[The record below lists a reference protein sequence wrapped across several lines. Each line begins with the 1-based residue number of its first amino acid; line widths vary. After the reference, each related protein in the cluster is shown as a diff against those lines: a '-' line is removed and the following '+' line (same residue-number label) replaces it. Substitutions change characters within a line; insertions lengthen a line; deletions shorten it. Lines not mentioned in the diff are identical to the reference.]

1 MADLA
6 ARAAKPHINKCSTK
20 LTIFYTC
27 FRNSL
32 KKYTCLFI
40 GTKLVEKVEEEI
52 SEMIGKKIP
61 GAKRLDEDAREI
73 RYPSLRRH
81 FRLYRMYLHFTSL
94 LKF

>member
-40 GTKLVEKVEEEI
+40 GTKLVEKVEEKI
-52 SEMIGKKIP
+52 SEMFEKKSP
-61 GAKRLDEDAREI
+61 G
-73 RYPSLRRH
+73 LRR
-81 FRLYRMYLHFTSL
+81 RMRMRGRSDIRRSDVIFVYTEYIYISL
-94 LKF
+94 LF

>member
-6 ARAAKPHINKCSTK
+6 ARAAKPHINKCPTK
-20 LTIFYTC
+20 LTIFYDC

-52 SEMIGKKIP
+52 SEMIGKKSL
-61 GAKRLDEDAREI
+61 GLRGGMRMRGRSDI
-73 RYPSLRRH
+73 RRSDVIFVY
-81 FRLYRMYLHFTSL
+81 TECICISL
-94 LKF
+94 LF